1 MNANHEN
8 ALDVMIRIMTLQSKM
23 LKQAMQK

>member
-1 MNANHEN
+1 MNPDDKS

-23 LKQAMQK
+23 LKQAMKK

>member
-23 LKQAMQK
+23 LKQAMKK